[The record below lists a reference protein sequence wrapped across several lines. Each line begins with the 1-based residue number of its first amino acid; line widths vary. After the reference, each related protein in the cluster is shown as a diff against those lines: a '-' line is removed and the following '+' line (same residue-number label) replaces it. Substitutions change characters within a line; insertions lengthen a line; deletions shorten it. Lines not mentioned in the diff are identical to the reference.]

1 MSSYQNESYLGTSY
15 DLQMRKTAYWF
26 YGFVI
31 PAGAAH
37 FAAERRDLGF
47 PGSLMSPILQH
58 DNREAG
64 WAAQEAH

>member
-1 MSSYQNESYLGTSY
+1 MH
-15 DLQMRKTAYWF
+15 KTAYWF

-64 WAAQEAH
+64 WAVQEAH